1 MRHGTLSRPIL
12 FCASLLSA
20 AMLAAGSGCAMC
32 CAPYDCDYGYTG
44 GAWVRDNPSW
54 GRVGS
59 IFEPAGYKQ
68 LDETQETA
76 DGQPTQADPNREP
89 AIQNVDPE
97 NPGPDAQPDMT
108 PMPNVDPAP
117 MPAPPGSISAPR
129 MRPVRNY
136 LPNQ

>member
-1 MRHGTLSRPIL
+1 MRHGTLSRPVLI
-12 FCASLLSA
+12 CASLL
-20 AMLAAGSGCAMC
+20 AAGLLVASSGCAMC

-59 IFEPAGYKQ
+59 VFEPAGYKQ
-68 LDETQETA
+68 LEEKQETV
-76 DGQPTQADPNREP
+76 DGQPTDADP

-97 NPGPDAQPDMT
+97 NPGPDTQPDMT
-108 PMPNVDPAP
+108 QPPSAEPAP
-117 MPAPPGSISAPR
+117 MPNPAPGMISAPR